1 MEHMKD
7 KWALTAKSRTFK
19 LTVMNSD
26 GRVCRR
32 SIRRDPF
39 DIHSL
44 NGWAPLEINT
54 EFTRSWVSLHN
65 NILDEIS
72 NALLVLDN
80 VETKRLSEILHI
92 VDLLQ

>member
-7 KWALTAKSRTFK
+7 KWTLTAKSEMLK
-19 LTVMNSD
+19 LTVMYSD

-32 SIRRDPF
+32 SIRRNPF
-39 DIHSL
+39 DIHSF
-44 NGWAPLEINT
+44 NGWAPLEINA
-54 EFTRSWVSLHN
+54 EFSRSWVSLHN
-65 NILDEIS
+65 NVLDEVS
-72 NALLVLDN
+72 DALLVLDN

>member
-1 MEHMKD
+1 M
-7 KWALTAKSRTFK
+7 FK

-32 SIRRDPF
+32 SIRPDPF

-44 NGWAPLEINT
+44 NGWAPLEINA
-54 EFTRSWVSLHN
+54 EFTRFWVSLHN
-65 NILDEIS
+65 NVLDEIS
-72 NALLVLDN
+72 DALLVLDN